1 MKSFLEQVKLVYI
14 IALRNIRKV
23 FFVFP
28 LKKNRVIFESFSGDG
43 YSCNPKYISEYL
55 KKEYGNSVEVV
66 WAVKDGVKTPEN
78 VVACKYRSFQH
89 FLYRITSKVY
99 VCNFLQAIEIP
110 KRKAQIEIQ
119 TWHGGGCYKKIGN
132 EEKLR
137 NSAYEKRR
145 DMHLKEIDYF
155 IVSSLYWEQ
164 EVCRKQLG
172 YTGKILEI
180 GMPRNDC
187 LVKQTVLDKKKSI
200 RKKIGISE
208 DCFAVL
214 YAPTWREGLD
224 QFELIDYEQIKAAFE
239 KRFDKKCEI
248 LFRAHIYGK
257 EKLSNV
263 IDLTQYPDMQELLY
277 TSDALITDYS
287 SSMWDYSLTGRP
299 CFLYVPDL
307 QRYIKQR
314 SFDMDIH
321 TWGFPV
327 CCSNRELKQ
336 EIENFNEN
344 EFRKKMIC
352 HQNTLGSFENGKAT
366 IEAVKLIAQLCE
378 LKK

>member
-28 LKKNRVIFESFSGDG
+28 VKKNRVIFESFSGDG

-187 LVKQTVLDKKKSI
+187 LVKQTVLDKKNPFV
-200 RKKIGISE
+200 KKLEFQKIVLQFFMHRHGVKDLIS
-208 DCFAVL
+208 L
-214 YAPTWREGLD
+214 
-224 QFELIDYEQIKAAFE
+224 
-239 KRFDKKCEI
+239 
-248 LFRAHIYGK
+248 
-257 EKLSNV
+257 N
-263 IDLTQYPDMQELLY
+263 
-277 TSDALITDYS
+277 
-287 SSMWDYSLTGRP
+287 
-299 CFLYVPDL
+299 
-307 QRYIKQR
+307 
-314 SFDMDIH
+314 
-321 TWGFPV
+321 
-327 CCSNRELKQ
+327 
-336 EIENFNEN
+336 
-344 EFRKKMIC
+344 
-352 HQNTLGSFENGKAT
+352 
-366 IEAVKLIAQLCE
+366 
-378 LKK
+378 

>member
-1 MKSFLEQVKLVYI
+1 MESFLEQIKYIYI
-14 IALRNIRKV
+14 IGLRNIRKI
-23 FFVFP
+23 FFVLP
-28 LKKNRVIFESFSGDG
+28 LKRNRVIFESFSGDG
-43 YSCNPKYISEYL
+43 YSCNPKYISEQL
-55 KKEYGNSVEVV
+55 KKEYGDSVEVV
-66 WAVKDGVKTPEN
+66 WAVKNGVKTPEN

-110 KRKAQIEIQ
+110 KRKTQVEIQ
-119 TWHGGGCYKKIGN
+119 TWHGGGCYKKIGK

-137 NSAYEKRR
+137 NNVYEKRR
-145 DMHLKEIDYF
+145 NMHIKETDYF
-155 IVSSLYWEQ
+155 VVSSSYWER

-172 YTGKILEI
+172 YMGNVLEI

-187 LVKQTVLDKKKSI
+187 LFEPIMPCKKETI

-214 YAPTWREGLD
+214 YAPTWREGFD
-224 QFELIDYEQIKAAFE
+224 KFELIDYERIKVAFE
-239 KRFDKKCEI
+239 KRFGKKCEI

-257 EKLSNV
+257 ERLSNV

-277 TSDALITDYS
+277 ASDTLITDYS

-307 QRYIKQR
+307 QRYINQR
-314 SFDMDIH
+314 SFDMDIY

-327 CCSNRELKQ
+327 CCSNKELEQ
-336 EIENFNEN
+336 QIENFNEN
-344 EFRKKMIC
+344 AFHQKMIY
-352 HQNTLGSFENGKAT
+352 HQNTLGSFETGNAT
-366 IEAVKLIAQLCE
+366 TEAVNLIAQLCD